1 MHTLLHSVPEGL
13 TFMLPRVL
21 LCNLDLVNP
30 YRSIIHPRMAEIP
43 PMAAAAGLA
52 IRNRHFRDRLECWI
66 ENPDLSTDTV
76 DRLLYLLQGLVSNG
90 IHGLTLELDSAA
102 DAEALH
108 VFRDYFTFEV
118 LHSCGK

>member
-1 MHTLLHSVPEGL
+1 
-13 TFMLPRVL
+13 MLPRVL

-43 PMAAAAGLA
+43 PMAHAAGLV
-52 IRNRHFRDRLECWI
+52 IRNRRFRDRLECWI
-66 ENPDLSTDTV
+66 ENPDLSADTV

-102 DAEALH
+102 DVETLH

-118 LHSCGK
+118 LRSSTTSLRPSGTCGSGP